1 MIELIAQADGAVA
14 EGIFKYVAGGLV
26 VAVGTLF
33 AWNQKLIA
41 QHREDSQRR
50 EKELREEMKSALT
63 AAIGDAEKDKEE
75 SRRVNA
81 EHKAEL
87 ASLHADNAAVANMLR
102 NAHQQ
107 LLLDQ
112 AEESK
117 KVYAELTTLNND
129 TTRTIQ
135 EVTSILGPL
144 HDAMVAQTK
153 ALKRVEQKLGE

>member
-1 MIELIAQADGAVA
+1 MIELLAQAAGAVT

-26 VAVGTLF
+26 LAIGTLF

-41 QHREDSQRR
+41 QHREDSQQR
-50 EKELREEMKSALT
+50 EKDLREEMKTALT
-63 AAIGDAEKDKEE
+63 AAIGDAEKDKAEARE
-75 SRRVNA
+75 VAA

-87 ASLHADNAAVANMLR
+87 AKIHADNTAITDMLR

-112 AEESK
+112 AAESK
-117 KVYAELTTLNND
+117 KIYAELTTLNND

-135 EVTSILGPL
+135 EVTGILGPL
-144 HDAMVAQTK
+144 HDAMVAQTE
-153 ALKRVEQKLGE
+153 ALNRVEAQLGD

>member
-1 MIELIAQADGAVA
+1 MIELLAQADGAVA

-26 VAVGTLF
+26 LAVGTLF

-41 QHREDSQRR
+41 QHRDDSQQR
-50 EKELREEMKSALT
+50 EKDLREEMKTALT

-75 SRRVNA
+75 AREVAA
-81 EHKAEL
+81 EHKADL
-87 ASLHADNAAVANMLR
+87 AKIHADNVAVTEMLR

-117 KVYAELTTLNND
+117 KIYAELTGLNAD

-135 EVTSILGPL
+135 EVTGILGPL
-144 HDAMVAQTK
+144 HDAMVSQAD
-153 ALKRVEQKLGE
+153 ALKRLEQQLGS